1 MAVDTGHGTTVAWGT
16 TTALNALNVMSVT
29 IGGYSLGDV
38 NTSKMSTT
46 GTRTYMPS
54 DLIEGGE
61 FTIVYQYD
69 PAVDITLIQTA
80 ETCTIDWGGT
90 GNTSACSAY
99 RKSVDW
105 GATSDSGELMTVNVV
120 CKAAGAWTHAG

>member
-29 IGGYSLGDV
+29 IGGYSVGDV

-46 GTRTYMPS
+46 GTRTYIPS

-69 PAVDITLIQTA
+69 PTVDITTGVV

-90 GNTSACSAY
+90 GNTSACSSY